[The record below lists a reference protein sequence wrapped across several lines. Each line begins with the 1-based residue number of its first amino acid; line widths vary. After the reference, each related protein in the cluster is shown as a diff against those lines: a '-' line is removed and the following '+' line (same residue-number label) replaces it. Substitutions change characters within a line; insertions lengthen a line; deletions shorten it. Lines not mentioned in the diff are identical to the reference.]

1 MNGQRLSLNKLYVD
15 RDIVASNYLKL
26 KEFVGPKVECAANI
40 KANAYG
46 LGVMPI
52 MSCLSKAGCNKFFV
66 TNLDEALEVRNS
78 SVTDEV
84 YVINGINSGEEAY
97 FAQNHIIP
105 VLNTQEQFTVY
116 NNYCR
121 KKNKSFEAVL
131 NIDTGIN
138 RFGFPVEEAI
148 ELVKKGFFDQKANI
162 QFLMSHIACSTK
174 SCVSYNKKQLAL
186 MNNLQDIF
194 QKPVS
199 FADSGSIYLGQD
211 YCFDIVRLGIMLY
224 GVSSERFDL
233 KPAISLASPIIQ
245 IRKVDK
251 DLFVGHDH
259 SYKIG
264 KDSVLATI
272 PIGYADGMHRSISN
286 KASFYING
294 HPVTIAGQMSMDF
307 TVLDVTNIPEQDLF
321 LGAEVEILGENST
334 IEKMAECAGTTCHD
348 ILTSLSYRL
357 QRIYI

>member
-1 MNGQRLSLNKLYVD
+1 MNGQRLSLNKLYVN

-26 KEFVGPKVECAANI
+26 KEFVGPNVECAANI

-52 MSCLSKAGCNKFFV
+52 MSCLSKAGCNKFLV
-66 TNLDEALEVRNS
+66 TNLDEALEVRDS

-84 YVINGINSGEEAY
+84 YVINGINVGEESY
-97 FAQNHIIP
+97 FARNHIIP
-105 VLNTQEQFTVY
+105 VLNTRDQFIVY

-121 KKNKSFEAVL
+121 KKGKFFEAVL

-138 RFGFPVEEAI
+138 RFGFPVEEAL
-148 ELVKKGFFDQKANI
+148 ELVEKGFFDQKVNI
-162 QFLMSHIACSTK
+162 QFLMSHIACSTQ
-174 SCVSYNKKQLAL
+174 SCASYNRKQLAL
-186 MNNLQDIF
+186 IKNLQDIF

-199 FADSGSIYLGQD
+199 LADSDSIYLGQD

-224 GVSSERFDL
+224 GVSSEKFNL
-233 KPAISLASPIIQ
+233 KPAISLASPIVQ
-245 IRKVDK
+245 IRKVHESI
-251 DLFVGHDH
+251 FVGYDH
-259 SYKIG
+259 SYKAS
-264 KDSVLATI
+264 KNSTLATI

-307 TVLDVTNIPEQDLF
+307 TVLDVTNVPEHELF

-334 IEKMAECAGTTCHD
+334 IEKMAECAGTTCQD